1 MPELALGTAQFGLD
15 YGITNQSGQVPE
27 QEVSLI
33 LEEAAAAGIR
43 YLDTAQAYGNAETI
57 LGKTLSKKH
66 SFKIV
71 SKLPKQN
78 SEPFNAESQKKWE
91 RDFQFSL
98 QKMGVNAI
106 EGFLLHNP
114 VDIKRDDA
122 YYLFEWLLTLK
133 ERGLVNHLGLS
144 IYEASDLDGI
154 SLDWVQL
161 VQLPLSLY
169 DQRLFHDGTIK
180 FLKAQKILIHVRS
193 VLLQGLIATP
203 SIQWPVWLHNTS
215 FFEHHKKV
223 ETIANKLNKE
233 LLQLAIDFCFYQSES
248 ELDCVL
254 IGVNSLNNF
263 RQILGVIKSHDYT
276 INYEDFLGLAFHD
289 EKYID
294 PRNWYRR

>member
-43 YLDTAQAYGNAETI
+43 YLDTAQAYGSAETI
-57 LGKTLSKKH
+57 LGKTLPKKH
-66 SFKIV
+66 PFKIV

-78 SEPFNAESQKKWE
+78 SEPFSAESQKKWE

-169 DQRLFHDGTIK
+169 DQRLIHDGTIE
-180 FLKAQKILIHVRS
+180 FLSDMGISIQARS
-193 VLLQGLIATP
+193 IFLQGLLL
-203 SIQWPVWLHNTS
+203 SNVEKWPTWIDKSLV
-215 FFEHHKKV
+215 EHHTNLVKFAREQELSLLELALAYVVEQSFLESIVVGLTSINELQCLVSSFHKLQKFKV
-223 ETIANKLNKE
+223 FSTSNTLEW
-233 LLQLAIDFCFYQSES
+233 S
-248 ELDCVL
+248 LD
-254 IGVNSLNNF
+254 
-263 RQILGVIKSHDYT
+263 KT
-276 INYEDFLGLAFHD
+276 EFL
-289 EKYID
+289 D
-294 PRNWYRR
+294 PRKWGK